1 MTHLGSRIPV
11 PRNSMPGNLHDRLF
25 LTMDNKRN
33 VASHRPG
40 RIKSNIQRNRFT
52 WTGPGNLISKS
63 SRIISSDCIY
73 IGMK

>member
-25 LTMDNKRN
+25 LTMDNSRN
-33 VASHRPG
+33 VASQRPG

-52 WTGPGNLISKS
+52 WLDPGNLISKS

-73 IGMK
+73 IEME

>member
-1 MTHLGSRIPV
+1 MTHLGSRISV

-25 LTMDNKRN
+25 STMDNSRN
-33 VASHRPG
+33 VASQRQG

-52 WTGPGNLISKS
+52 WLGPGNLISKS

-73 IGMK
+73 IGME

>member
-11 PRNSMPGNLHDRLF
+11 PRNSMPGNLHDRLY
-25 LTMDNKRN
+25 LTMDNSRN
-33 VASHRPG
+33 VASQRPG

-52 WTGPGNLISKS
+52 WLGPGNLISKS

-73 IGMK
+73 IGME

>member
-11 PRNSMPGNLHDRLF
+11 PRNSMPGNL
-25 LTMDNKRN
+25 T
-33 VASHRPG
+33 SQRPG

-52 WTGPGNLISKS
+52 WLGPGNLISKS